1 MHYKKKILR
10 VNLKSSDLLSFNDLK
25 SENVQ
30 LASDLSSAEETIK
43 KQNEEILLLHQELF
57 TNVQTTM
64 QHSTN

>member
-1 MHYKKKILR
+1 MLR

-43 KQNEEILLLHQELF
+43 KQNEEFFCCFRNFLYSDNNATLNKLR
-57 TNVQTTM
+57 
-64 QHSTN
+64 